1 MTLTIEQKLEAVAE
15 AYTKRFKVRAH
26 YAELADAGDEDA
38 QRKLPRIER
47 DLERLKA
54 EDRRLKAERSGGAAA
69 EEAARRHD
77 AVAHTRKIEDEFHQ
91 DLARLGHGDDHTPA
105 VRRQIEEK
113 ALAYVRGAYGE
124 PAADRC
130 RGLLEDRG
138 AA

>member
-15 AYTKRFKVRAH
+15 AYTKRLKARAH

-77 AVAHTRKIEDEFHQ
+77 AVAHTRKIEDGFTQ
-91 DLARLGHGDDHTPA
+91 DLARMGWYQQPSPE
-105 VRRQIEEK
+105 VRRQVEEK
-113 ALAYVRGAYGE
+113 ALAYVRGTYGE
-124 PAADRC
+124 PAAERC